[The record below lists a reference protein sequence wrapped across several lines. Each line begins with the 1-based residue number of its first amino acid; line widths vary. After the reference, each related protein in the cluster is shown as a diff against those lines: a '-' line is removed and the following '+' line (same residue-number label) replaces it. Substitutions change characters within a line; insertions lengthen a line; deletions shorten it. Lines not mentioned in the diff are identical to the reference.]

1 MIVNVNQSI
10 DKAPQVE
17 FSTAVIPENRAKN
30 RFGNIYPCM
39 CYDYNFESVLDV
51 LNNLTIHVANND
63 TFAYVKL
70 H

>member
-39 CYDYNFESVLDV
+39 CYDYNFDCLLDV
-51 LNNLTIHVANND
+51 LTNLTVANND
-63 TFAYVKL
+63 IFAYVKL